1 MIKEPETQTDETEV
15 AIEMVGEEFQLPVFD
30 EAAFERAAK
39 RWIASGVLHRLG
51 LGGISGAI
59 KTVERSLPELAS
71 LIKEE
76 CLK

>member
-1 MIKEPETQTDETEV
+1 MSDERETETDETEV
-15 AIEMVGEEFQLPVFD
+15 ALEIQGEEFQLAVFD
-30 EAAFERAAK
+30 EEAFDRAVK
-39 RWIASGVLHRLG
+39 RWIDSGVLHRLG

-59 KTVERSLPELAS
+59 KAVERSLPELAS